1 MSVFSRRTALLA
13 IAVTTAL
20 TVSACSGS
28 GGSGALGSS
37 DSKDGK
43 VTIRWSTW
51 GSAEDLDV
59 FKAFT
64 DDFTKKHPNITLKFE
79 PVASYEDYNPKLL
92 TQLTSKT
99 APDVFYVGDDFIG
112 KLVADGVLA
121 PLDQQLAGPDSR
133 SKPAD
138 FFEGI
143 YGGAKKGGV
152 TYGVPN
158 DTNPEVLWYDKKALA
173 EAGITEDPAALSQ
186 AGKWTMATYLD
197 MNAKL
202 KAADKYGSI
211 FWNWY
216 GSTYSLVN
224 GFGGKVWDGG
234 KFVAPSDPKARQA
247 FKVLADGYKDKTF
260 ASADL
265 LPEGNGPGTQF
276 VKHKAG
282 FYAGGRWV
290 AESVKKGGDLANY
303 DIVPFP
309 SVDGKPIPSAVAAS
323 YLAVNKDSAHP
334 KEAFTFLTEFVSK
347 EGQALR
353 LKGGTAVPSVKGA
366 DELVTEGNYPA
377 HVKTFLDARDNGFA
391 NYPEEVAVPGL
402 TKAIND
408 QLMKIWEGKAGLDE
422 GMTQLQTLVDGMKG
436 KQG

>member
-1 MSVFSRRTALLA
+1 MSAFTRRSALVAAA
-13 IAVTTAL
+13 IALT

-28 GGSGALGSS
+28 GSGGVAGGG
-37 DSKDGK
+37 DPADGGK
-43 VTIRWSTW
+43 VTLRWSTW
-51 GSAEDLDV
+51 GSAEDTAV

-64 DDFTKKHPNITLKFE
+64 DEFAKKHPNITLKLE
-79 PVASYEDYNPKLL
+79 QVASYDDYQPKLL
-92 TQLTSKT
+92 TQLTSGT
-99 APDVFYVGDDFIG
+99 APDVFYVGDDYIG

-121 PLDQQLAGPDSR
+121 PLDDKLAGPDSR

-143 YGGAKKGGV
+143 YGGAKKDGV

-158 DTNPEVLWYDKKALA
+158 DTNPEVLWFDKKALA
-173 EAGITEDPAALSQ
+173 AAGITEDPAALDE
-186 AGKWTMATYLD
+186 AGQWTMAKYLE
-197 MNAKL
+197 MNARL
-202 KAADKYGSI
+202 KAAGLTGSI

-216 GSTYSLVN
+216 GANYSVVN

-234 KFVAPSDPKARQA
+234 KFAATSDPKTRQA
-247 FKVLADGYKDKTF
+247 LKTLADGYRDKTF

-265 LPEGNGPGTQF
+265 LPEGNGAATQF

-290 AESVKKGGDLANY
+290 IEGIDKGGDRANY

-309 SVDGKPIPSAVAAS
+309 SESGRPIPGAVAAS
-323 YLAVNKDSAHP
+323 YLAINKDSKRQ

-347 EGQALR
+347 EGQQLR
-353 LKGGTAVPSVKGA
+353 LKGGSGVPSVRGA
-366 DELVTEGNYPA
+366 ENLVTDGNYPPHA
-377 HVKTFLDARDNGFA
+377 RTFLDVRDRGFA
-391 NYPEEVAVPGL
+391 NYPDEVAVPGL

-408 QLMKIWEGKAGLDE
+408 QLMRIWEGKVGFDE
-422 GMTQLQTLVDGMKG
+422 GLSRLQTLVDDMKG